1 MIQVLFN
8 TEVEA
13 FTGLQALQQ
22 LDHTS
27 DVSLGQTYILT
38 KDMDGKTA
46 LRSAKDKAE
55 GTGIV
60 GGGLIG
66 GLIGLLAG
74 PLGFLVGV
82 AGGMIAGSAGE
93 TLKAEDVSEYLDKV
107 SSNIPKGKSLLIA
120 HVWEDWETPV
130 DAVLQPL
137 SSDIKRFNV
146 HEEMFV
152 PAQSELSKTNDA
164 IKEAENKYLEAQGAE
179 KADWNATLT
188 ALRAKREKLQTQLDA
203 NSDQQEKQ
211 YQLWLNNAHPSD
223 DLTSEEKR
231 ARLAKRIEE
240 QKTRLEQLK
249 RDR

>member
-1 MIQVLFN
+1 MSTKHEKILQYIESLPVGDKISVRQIAKEMQV
-8 TEVEA
+8 
-13 FTGLQALQQ
+13 
-22 LDHTS
+22 S
-27 DVSLGQTYILT
+27 
-38 KDMDGKTA
+38 
-46 LRSAKDKAE
+46 E
-55 GTGIV
+55 GT
-60 GGGLIG
+60 
-66 GLIGLLAG
+66 A
-74 PLGFLVGV
+74 
-82 AGGMIAGSAGE
+82 
-93 TLKAEDVSEYLDKV
+93 Y
-107 SSNIPKGKSLLIA
+107 
-120 HVWEDWETPV
+120 
-130 DAVLQPL
+130 
-137 SSDIKRFNV
+137 R
-146 HEEMFV
+146 
-152 PAQSELSKTNDA
+152 A